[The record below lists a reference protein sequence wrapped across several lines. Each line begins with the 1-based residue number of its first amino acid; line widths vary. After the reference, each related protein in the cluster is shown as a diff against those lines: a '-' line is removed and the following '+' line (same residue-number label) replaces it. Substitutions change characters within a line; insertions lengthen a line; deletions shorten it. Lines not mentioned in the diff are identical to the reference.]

1 MINLLELVY
10 PNVCGFCNKICKNEL
25 CNRCKNKIKK
35 YEINIIIKPQNRYF
49 EELISIFKYEGIIRE
64 KIIQYK
70 FGDKA
75 YMNNTFA
82 KIILKNEKI
91 CGLLKK
97 YDIIIPVPIHKK
109 RKAQRGYNQ
118 TQLIAN
124 KISKCL
130 NIKLCNNVL
139 VKNKNT
145 IAQSKLNKKKRVQ
158 NIKGAFKILNSE
170 KIKGKDILLLDDI
183 YTTGSTANECSK
195 ILKKAGAK
203 TVGVLTIAK
212 D

>member
-25 CNRCKNKIKK
+25 CNKCKMKI
-35 YEINIIIKPQNRYF
+35 IQHQIDIVIKPENKYF
-49 EELISIFKYEGIIRE
+49 KELISILKYEGIIRD
-64 KIIQYK
+64 KILQYK
-70 FGDKA
+70 FEDTA
-75 YMNNTFA
+75 YIYKTFA
-82 KIILKNEKI
+82 KIVLKNKKV

-109 RKAQRGYNQ
+109 RKLQRGYNQ
-118 TQLIAN
+118 TQLIA
-124 KISKCL
+124 KEISK
-130 NIKLCNNVL
+130 NIDIKLCNNVL

-145 IAQSKLNKKKRVQ
+145 IAQSKLNKNKRKQ
-158 NIKGAFKILNSE
+158 NIKGAFKALNVQN
-170 KIKGKDILLLDDI
+170 IQGKSVLLFDDI

-195 ILKKAGAK
+195 ILKEAGAK

>member
-1 MINLLELVY
+1 MINLLELIY

-35 YEINIIIKPQNRYF
+35 YEINIITKPQNRYF

-158 NIKGAFKILNSE
+158 NIKGVFKILNSE

>member
-1 MINLLELVY
+1 MINLLELIY

-70 FGDKA
+70 FGDRA

-124 KISKCL
+124 KISKYL

-158 NIKGAFKILNSE
+158 NIKGVFKILNSE

>member
-158 NIKGAFKILNSE
+158 NIKGVFKILNSE

>member
-124 KISKCL
+124 KIS
-130 NIKLCNNVL
+130 N
-139 VKNKNT
+139 
-145 IAQSKLNKKKRVQ
+145 
-158 NIKGAFKILNSE
+158 
-170 KIKGKDILLLDDI
+170 
-183 YTTGSTANECSK
+183 
-195 ILKKAGAK
+195 
-203 TVGVLTIAK
+203 
-212 D
+212 

>member
-10 PNVCGFCNKICKNEL
+10 PNVCVFCNKICKNEL
-25 CNRCKNKIKK
+25 CNKCKMKI
-35 YEINIIIKPQNRYF
+35 IQHQIDIVIKPENKYF
-49 EELISIFKYEGIIRE
+49 KELISILKYEGIIRD
-64 KIIQYK
+64 KILQYK
-70 FGDKA
+70 FEDKA
-75 YMNNTFA
+75 YIYKTFA
-82 KIILKNEKI
+82 KIVLKNKKV

-109 RKAQRGYNQ
+109 RKLQRGYNQ
-118 TQLIAN
+118 TQLIA
-124 KISKCL
+124 KEISK
-130 NIKLCNNVL
+130 NIDIKLCNNVL

-145 IAQSKLNKKKRVQ
+145 IAQSKLNKNKRKQ
-158 NIKGAFKILNSE
+158 NIKGAFKALNVQN
-170 KIKGKDILLLDDI
+170 IQGKSVLLFDDI

-195 ILKKAGAK
+195 ILKEAGAK

>member
-70 FGDKA
+70 FGDRA

>member
-35 YEINIIIKPQNRYF
+35 YEINIIIEPQNRYF

>member
-25 CNRCKNKIKK
+25 CNKCKMKI
-35 YEINIIIKPQNRYF
+35 IQHQIDIVIKPENKHF
-49 EELISIFKYEGIIRE
+49 KELISILKYEGIIRD
-64 KIIQYK
+64 KILQYK
-70 FGDKA
+70 FEDKA
-75 YMNNTFA
+75 YIYKTFA
-82 KIILKNEKI
+82 KIVLKNKKV

-109 RKAQRGYNQ
+109 RKLQRGYNQ
-118 TQLIAN
+118 TQLIA
-124 KISKCL
+124 KEISK
-130 NIKLCNNVL
+130 NIDIKLCNNVL

-145 IAQSKLNKKKRVQ
+145 IAQSKLNKNKRKQ
-158 NIKGAFKILNSE
+158 NIKGAFKALNVQN
-170 KIKGKDILLLDDI
+170 IQGKSVLLFDDI

-195 ILKKAGAK
+195 ILKEAGAK

>member
-25 CNRCKNKIKK
+25 CNKCKMKI
-35 YEINIIIKPQNRYF
+35 IQHQIDIVIKPENKYF
-49 EELISIFKYEGIIRE
+49 KELISILKYEGIIRD
-64 KIIQYK
+64 KILQYK
-70 FGDKA
+70 FEDKA
-75 YMNNTFA
+75 YIYKTFA
-82 KIILKNEKI
+82 KIVLKNKKV

-109 RKAQRGYNQ
+109 RKLQRGYNQ
-118 TQLIAN
+118 TQLIA
-124 KISKCL
+124 KEISK
-130 NIKLCNNVL
+130 NIDIKLCNNVL
-139 VKNKNT
+139 VKKKNT
-145 IAQSKLNKKKRVQ
+145 IAQSKLNKNKRKQ
-158 NIKGAFKILNSE
+158 NIKGAFKALNVQN
-170 KIKGKDILLLDDI
+170 IQGKSVLLFDDI

-195 ILKKAGAK
+195 ILKEAGAK

>member
-25 CNRCKNKIKK
+25 CNKCKMKI
-35 YEINIIIKPQNRYF
+35 IQHQIDIVIKPENKYF
-49 EELISIFKYEGIIRE
+49 KELISILKYEGIIRD
-64 KIIQYK
+64 KILQYK
-70 FGDKA
+70 FEDKP
-75 YMNNTFA
+75 YIYKTFA
-82 KIILKNEKI
+82 KIVLKNKKV

-109 RKAQRGYNQ
+109 RKLQRGYNQ
-118 TQLIAN
+118 TQLIA
-124 KISKCL
+124 KEISE
-130 NIKLCNNVL
+130 NIDIKLCNNVL

-145 IAQSKLNKKKRVQ
+145 IAQSKLNKNKRKQ
-158 NIKGAFKILNSE
+158 NIKGAFKALNVQN
-170 KIKGKDILLLDDI
+170 IQGKSVLLFDDI

-195 ILKKAGAK
+195 ILKEAGAK

>member
-1 MINLLELVY
+1 MINLLELIY

-25 CNRCKNKIKK
+25 CKKCENKIKE
-35 YEINIIIKPQNRYF
+35 YEINIIKKPKNKYF

-70 FGDKA
+70 FENKA
-75 YMNNTFA
+75 YINNTFT

-118 TQLIAN
+118 TQLIAS
-124 KISKCL
+124 KISRCL
-130 NIKLCNNVL
+130 NIKFCNNVL
-139 VKNKNT
+139 VKNKDI
-145 IAQSKLNKKKRVQ
+145 IAQSKLNKKERIQ
-158 NIKGAFKILNSE
+158 NIKGAFRILNSE
-170 KIKGKDILLLDDI
+170 EIKGKNILLLDDI

-203 TVGVLTIAK
+203 KLGVLTIAK

>member
-49 EELISIFKYEGIIRE
+49 EELISIFKYEGIFRE

>member
-25 CNRCKNKIKK
+25 CNKCKMKI
-35 YEINIIIKPQNRYF
+35 IQHQIDIVIKPENKYF
-49 EELISIFKYEGIIRE
+49 KELISILKYEGIIRD
-64 KIIQYK
+64 KILQYK
-70 FGDKA
+70 FEDKA
-75 YMNNTFA
+75 YIYKTFA
-82 KIILKNEKI
+82 KIVLKNKKV

-109 RKAQRGYNQ
+109 RKLQRGYNQ
-118 TQLIAN
+118 TQLIA
-124 KISKCL
+124 KEISK
-130 NIKLCNNVL
+130 NIDIKFCNNVL

-145 IAQSKLNKKKRVQ
+145 IAQSKLNKNKRKQ
-158 NIKGAFKILNSE
+158 NIKGAFKALNVQN
-170 KIKGKDILLLDDI
+170 IQGKSVLLFDDI

-195 ILKKAGAK
+195 ILKEAGAK

>member
-1 MINLLELVY
+1 MINLLELIY
-10 PNVCGFCNKICKNEL
+10 PNVCGFCNKICKDEL
-25 CNRCKNKIKK
+25 CKKCKNKIKE
-35 YEINIIIKPQNRYF
+35 YEINIIKKPKNKYF

-70 FGDKA
+70 FEDKA
-75 YMNNTFA
+75 YINNTFT

-118 TQLIAN
+118 TQLIAS
-124 KISKCL
+124 KISRCL
-130 NIKLCNNVL
+130 NIKFCNNVL
-139 VKNKNT
+139 VKNKDI
-145 IAQSKLNKKKRVQ
+145 IAQSKLNKKERIQ
-158 NIKGAFKILNSE
+158 NIKGAFKILNLE
-170 KIKGKDILLLDDI
+170 EIKGKNILLLDDI

-203 TVGVLTIAK
+203 KLGVLTIAK